1 MNAESDTERADR
13 IVKTHARLTPFIG
26 LLVLLVHQGIF
37 FSWDWDGG
45 TVAWWQIAVW
55 LAFVAVT
62 FTLLMT
68 SGALFVPRRIREL
81 ANDEVTRA
89 NRAVAIQS
97 GFFIAMFIA
106 VLLVVVSP
114 FDPIGGQ
121 RAGHLLISISLGI
134 SLLVFGL
141 REMLADG

>member
-1 MNAESDTERADR
+1 MNTESDTDRADR
-13 IVKTHARLTPFIG
+13 IVKTHARMTPFIG
-26 LLVLLVHQGIF
+26 LLVLLVHQGVY
-37 FSWDWDGG
+37 FSWDWDSGA
-45 TVAWWQIAVW
+45 VAWWQITVW
-55 LAFVAVT
+55 LAFMAVV

-89 NRAVAIQS
+89 NRAVAIQI
-97 GFFIAMFIA
+97 GFYVMLFIA

-121 RAGHLLISISLGI
+121 RAGHMLISLSLGS

-141 REMLADG
+141 REMLTDG

>member
-1 MNAESDTERADR
+1 MNTESDTERADR

-26 LLVLLVHQGIF
+26 LLVLLVHQGIY

-45 TVAWWQIAVW
+45 PVAWWQTAVW
-55 LAFVAVT
+55 LAFIAVV

-89 NRAVAIQS
+89 NRAVAIQI

-114 FDPIGGQ
+114 YDPIGGQ
-121 RAGHLLISISLGI
+121 RAGHMLISISLGI

-141 REMLADG
+141 REMLADV

>member
-1 MNAESDTERADR
+1 MNTESDAERADR
-13 IVKTHARLTPFIG
+13 VVKTHARLTPFIG
-26 LLVLLVHQGIF
+26 VLVLLAHQGVY

-45 TVAWWQIAVW
+45 PVAWWQIAVW
-55 LAFVAVT
+55 LAFVAVV

-89 NRAVAIQS
+89 NRAVAIQI
-97 GFFIAMFIA
+97 GFFVAMFIA

-121 RAGHLLISISLGI
+121 RAGHMLISISLGM

-141 REMLADG
+141 REMLSDA